1 MLCRDEIIAF
11 IMKHD
16 LKVGD
21 VIPSI
26 NQLID
31 MLGAARTNVQN
42 ALKQLYTEG
51 ILDKRPG
58 SGCYLKEL
66 PVTAPAVPLASLP
79 SMTDYLSGPMAL
91 HSTGCLRLGV
101 LQEMRNF
108 PEMWQALTREFH
120 RESGIKVEI
129 MPFDSMDELQNSM
142 PDVFQIPNYMIAD
155 MVEKE
160 LLLSN
165 YELGVSL
172 NATEFI
178 PGAKALIHWQ
188 GKDWGVPMV
197 CGCGCMFYNRELVD
211 MSVILADKSGLINTL
226 RYFQTHKAPEPA
238 AAWTLNCYLLCD
250 FLKLAGVSAHQTS
263 TEMLKTFQRPEC
275 VELIAQIEEFMR
287 DENIFYGSVTQTF
300 SSSVRNFK
308 NRQITSILGNT
319 SIMLQ
324 TFADVDFPVE
334 IVSPPG
340 SDKGG
345 GELVSFVNV
354 VSAKTLKREECVI
367 FQNFLAQEDTQ
378 RAFAAQ
384 GRPVAHNR
392 ALDHLALPF
401 ADEASCR
408 SLAETLRR
416 ATPTMIDHREH
427 TAYAI
432 PKLLE
437 ESNRWQRGQI
447 TLPQFIDIIN
457 NLLT

>member
-1 MLCRDEIIAF
+1 ME
-11 IMKHD
+11 HG

-31 MLGAARTNVQN
+31 MFGAARTNVQN
-42 ALKQLYTEG
+42 ALRQLCTEG

-58 SGCYLKEL
+58 SGCYLKEV
-66 PVTAPAVPLASLP
+66 PAAVPAVPPASLA

-101 LQEMRNF
+101 LQEMRSF

-165 YELGVSL
+165 YEVGVSL
-172 NATEFI
+172 NAAEFI

-197 CGCGCMFYNRELVD
+197 CGCGCMFYNRELAD
-211 MSVILADKSGLINTL
+211 MAAILADNSGLLNTL
-226 RYFQTHKAPEPA
+226 RYFQAHKAPDPA
-238 AAWTLNCYLLCD
+238 SAWTLNCYLLCD
-250 FLKLAGVSAHQTS
+250 FLKLAGISAHQTS
-263 TEMLKTFQRPEC
+263 TEMLKAFQRPEC
-275 VELIAQIEEFMR
+275 TELIAAIEEFMR
-287 DENIFYGSVTQTF
+287 DGNIFYGSVTQTF
-300 SSSVRNFK
+300 SSSVRSFK
-308 NRQITSILGNT
+308 NRQIASILGNT

-324 TFADVDFPVE
+324 TFADADFPVE

-340 SDKGG
+340 SDNGG

-354 VSAKTLKREECVI
+354 VSAKTLKREECAI
-367 FQNFLAQEDTQ
+367 FQYFLAREDTQ

-401 ADEASCR
+401 AGEASCR
-408 SLAETLRR
+408 ALAQTLRS
-416 ATPTMIDHREH
+416 ATPTMIDRREH
-427 TAYAI
+427 MAYAI

-447 TLPQFIDIIN
+447 TLSQFTDIIN